1 MLRET
6 VPVHDEPIST
16 VMTSAIVSIDR
27 DQPLSE
33 AYNALR
39 GASYHHIPVLDAG
52 QPVGMLSS
60 TDILRLVY
68 DIDGS
73 NDKMLT
79 SMLDHQFTI
88 DDAMTTDLATLP
100 ETATV
105 RDAAAS
111 LADGS
116 RHSVLVVGVDDS
128 LAGIVTTTDL
138 VRYLRDL

>member
-1 MLRET
+1 MR
-6 VPVHDEPIST
+6 DEPIST

-33 AYNALR
+33 AYTALR
-39 GASYHHIPVLDAG
+39 GASYHHIPVLDG
-52 QPVGMLSS
+52 GRPVGMLSS

-88 DDAMTTDLATLP
+88 DDAMSSDLTSLP

-105 RDAAAS
+105 RDAAAALS
-111 LADGS
+111 DGA
-116 RHSVLVVGVDDS
+116 RHSVLVIGVDDS
-128 LAGIVTTTDL
+128 LVGIVTTTDL